1 MTLTERITTLNSM
14 SNPLV
19 PTNAALLAINKQWL
33 PGKWWIV
40 HKGRNIYKQ
49 LNYIH
54 IIHYKK
60 KKDGQIPF
68 LSSWIS
74 FFINF
79 YYFPISLLRNMYQC
93 YKKKKNKHSLFPSKD
108 ILFGSN
114 TISVR
119 ITDSSQIFLSLYES
133 DSNQKYDFP
142 KADTKENWWQN
153 QQESPKTKC
162 SIYKIFSPH

>member
-1 MTLTERITTLNSM
+1 MLPCLQLISSYFLGNGELFTKGEIFTNNSIT
-14 SNPLV
+14 
-19 PTNAALLAINKQWL
+19 
-33 PGKWWIV
+33 
-40 HKGRNIYKQ
+40 
-49 LNYIH
+49 YILH
-54 IIHYKK
+54 TTRK

-114 TISVR
+114 TVSVR
-119 ITDSSQIFLSLYES
+119 IIDSSQIFLSLYES